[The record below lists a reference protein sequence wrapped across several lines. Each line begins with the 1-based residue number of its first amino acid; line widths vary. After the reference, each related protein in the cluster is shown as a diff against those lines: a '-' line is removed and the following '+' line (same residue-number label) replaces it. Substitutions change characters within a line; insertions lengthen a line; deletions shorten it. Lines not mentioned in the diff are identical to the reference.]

1 MVVVVVAFRI
11 VIVASFSVMHA
22 SWSKIRRQCC
32 VPSNCCDVV
41 ASTSRNP
48 KEWSRS
54 MGIASRW
61 GNHGR
66 VSCCGFAS
74 EYDRYLLGS
83 MCINIVQAAEMAPIN
98 FLDCTYEEEI
108 MRGRKKKL

>member
-1 MVVVVVAFRI
+1 M
-11 VIVASFSVMHA
+11 
-22 SWSKIRRQCC
+22 
-32 VPSNCCDVV
+32 PSNCCDVV
-41 ASTSRNP
+41 ASTLRNP

-66 VSCCGFAS
+66 VSCCGLHRSTTLARLKVYKYS
-74 EYDRYLLGS
+74 TGSGDGTYLFPR
-83 MCINIVQAAEMAPIN
+83 MY
-98 FLDCTYEEEI
+98 CTYEEEI